1 MSLID
6 INGVHFVSGS
16 LKVLEYPEAISVV
29 GKHYGTGL
37 MRTIKSKI
45 ILRVKLITAEE
56 MEASERLCELTH
68 GLVSA
73 ISWADIRANQNK
85 FLESVKTR
93 ELTKTEFAEYIA
105 SFETSV

>member
-29 GKHYGTGL
+29 GKHYGSGL

-45 ILRVKLITAEE
+45 ILKVKLITAEE
-56 MEASERLCELTH
+56 MEASERLSELTH

-73 ISWADIRANQNK
+73 ISWVDIRANQNE
-85 FLESVKTR
+85 FLASLKLR
-93 ELTKTEFAEYIA
+93 EQAKTEFAEYIA
-105 SFETSV
+105 SFEVGV